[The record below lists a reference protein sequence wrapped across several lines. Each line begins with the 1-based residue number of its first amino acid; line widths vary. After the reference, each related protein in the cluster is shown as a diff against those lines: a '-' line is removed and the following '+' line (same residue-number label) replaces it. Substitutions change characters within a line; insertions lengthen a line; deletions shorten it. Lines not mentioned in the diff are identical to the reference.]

1 MLIKITGASEGAAKY
16 LRDGR
21 KQGEPLGRLE
31 RDTVIPLV
39 GSLELFEQQE
49 KYGNDVVAYAGG
61 NYRHV
66 SFSFSPRDCAKLDQL
81 DDQKRKQIYESMI
94 EDFEK
99 FYLAGYSREDYAAYA
114 ETHRPKTKTEN
125 HWKFG
130 TKDKEEH
137 IHFLI
142 HCLGFDGRQIRFR
155 PFSRL
160 ADDRFQRYMSEKY
173 GLDDPKNFLVQ
184 QKPDNDRESLKHFFA
199 DVETE
204 ADIIELCQNYNI
216 QYKLVETKK
225 NRYYSIQYEG
235 KNYNLRGR
243 DFPACQKATDPH
255 NPTPRV
261 AQKLTGIA
269 LEQWV
274 FDQIENRKKEIQKRK
289 AGKRMKPQQQEQ
301 EKPIDIDKID
311 VEKDAPKNIVL
322 EAPQE
327 KDDRSYVASAVQAA
341 KVEKDDYFG
350 KLGSL
355 NPQLL
360 LDFCRHKNWVSPKF
374 EYEID
379 PAQPTKIQAKNLQNG
394 RTSSVSLGDFLT
406 KPNHCALSFA
416 DRVEVVEKLFALQKK
431 RAPSPLRSEIVVSEK
446 VADLYPA
453 NEKTGV
459 FDRTGGFEAKKIE
472 NMDDLAKIMQE
483 KIYSSSVYRPLDE
496 NEILKKIDEKIDAG
510 KAIPKYLDPKN
521 PILTNYGYRDSAHVA
536 SHGNA
541 LFFDIDNS
549 LTDRVRTPVLS
560 IDELAEK
567 VAKSGVFAM
576 IVTTKS
582 HQKPKLE
589 SISPQDAEKI
599 KREGID
605 MGIELFSKA
614 DFCKKYPDIPAPKS
628 DEEGRLFG
636 LNKTDKMR
644 LVVFSSTRFSISKQ
658 FAADPREQRK
668 YEIQCYEKLRDDVA
682 KHIGILENV
691 DQSTEQ
697 DVARIYY
704 PSGQNSV
711 VKKFDKDG
719 LKYFD
724 FAAKMQNI
732 EPSILLKI
740 EAEKLGRAQ
749 AQAAKTDYKVQ
760 QVVRNGQ
767 KTLEKTYSPRP
778 TTGKEYPL
786 LIDFQA
792 VNNLEPVELFQ
803 AYGIN
808 YQLRPEKGQE
818 VYDVDIGGRMLLST
832 VGGYDRRVMY
842 YDFLNPQRGG
852 FDNMQLIDQHLD
864 RSSGSLFLKIQKL
877 GSRLKG
883 AASAFFKKNRDGVR
897 RFILEQLQRKNITKQ
912 AIEQNFREKFSV
924 KQAML
929 MKNQIILAKNSFFF
943 DKRDLN
949 LDVADQQKLERISQ
963 GLPAIQPV
971 APTPTPPPPPPP
983 APKPQPQPQAA
994 EPKAQAEPAPQKKS
1008 SSDDFGM

>member
-1 MLIKITGASEGAAKY
+1 MMILIRGASEGGAQY
-16 LRDGR
+16 LREGH
-21 KQGEPLGRLE
+21 KKGEPLGRLE
-31 RDTVIPLV
+31 RDTVIPIS
-39 GSLELFEQQE
+39 GSLLLLEQQE
-49 KYGNDVVAYAGG
+49 KLARDNVEYAGG
-61 NYRHV
+61 NYRHAT
-66 SFSFSPRDCAKLDQL
+66 FSFSPRDMAKIDQMS
-81 DDQKRKQIYESMI
+81 DDERQKFYSDLIS
-94 EDFEK
+94 DFHA
-99 FYLAGYSREDYAAYA
+99 FYLAGYDESEYVSYA
-114 ETHRPKTKTEN
+114 EAHRPKTKTQTN
-125 HWKFG
+125 WKLG
-130 TKDKEEH
+130 EKEKIEH
-137 IHFLI
+137 IHLMTNLF
-142 HCLGFDGRQIRFR
+142 GFDGRQIRFR

-160 ADDRFQRYMSEKY
+160 SDDRFQRYLCEKY
-173 GLDDPKNFLVQ
+173 GLDDPKDFLVQ

-243 DFPACQKATDPH
+243 DFPACQKATDPD

-261 AQKLTGIA
+261 AEKLTGIA

-274 FDQIENRKKEIQKRK
+274 LNQIESRASEIQKRK
-289 AGKRMKPQQQEQ
+289 AGKRIKPQPQQ
-301 EKPIDIDKID
+301 EKPIDIDQID
-311 VEKDAPKNIVL
+311 IEKDAPKDIVL
-322 EAPQE
+322 EAPAD
-327 KDDRSYVASAVQAA
+327 KDERNYVASAVQAA
-341 KVEKDDYFG
+341 KVERDDYFA

-355 NPQLL
+355 DPQLV
-360 LDFCRHKNWVSPKF
+360 LDFCRHKNWASTKF
-374 EYEID
+374 EYSID

-394 RTSSVSLGDFLT
+394 RTSSVSVGDFLT

-416 DRVEVVEKLFALQKK
+416 DRVEVVEKLFDFQKK
-431 RAPSPLRSEIVVSEK
+431 SAPSPLPFEIVISEK

-459 FDRTGGFEAKKIE
+459 FDRTGGFSAKKLE

-496 NEILKKIDEKIDAG
+496 AEILKKIDEKIDAG
-510 KAIPKYLDPKN
+510 KPIPKYLDPKN
-521 PILTNYGYRDSAHVA
+521 SILINYGYRDSAHVA
-536 SHGNA
+536 SHGNV

-549 LTDRVRTPVLS
+549 LADRARTPVLS
-560 IDELAEK
+560 IDELSEK
-567 VAKSGVFAM
+567 VAKSGLLAM

-605 MGIELFSKA
+605 MGGVELLSKA
-614 DFCKKYPDIPAPKS
+614 DFCAKYPDIPAPRS
-628 DEEGRLFG
+628 DEEGRMFAM
-636 LNKTDKMR
+636 NKTDKMR

-658 FAADPREQRK
+658 FADPREQRK

-704 PSGQNSV
+704 PSGQNSII
-711 VKKFDKDG
+711 KKFDAKG
-719 LKYFD
+719 LRYFD
-724 FAAKMQNI
+724 FATKMQNI
-732 EPSILLKI
+732 EPGILRKI

-749 AQAAKTDYKVQ
+749 AQTAKTDYRVQ
-760 QVVRNGQ
+760 QVVINGQ
-767 KTLEKTYSPRP
+767 KTFEKTYSPRP

-786 LIDFQA
+786 LIDFQTI
-792 VNNLEPVELFQ
+792 NSLEPTELFK
-803 AYGIN
+803 AYDID
-808 YQLRPEKGQE
+808 YQLRPDKGQE
-818 VYDVDIGGRMLLST
+818 VYDVDIGGRRLLST
-832 VGGYDRRVMY
+832 ARGYDRVMY
-842 YDFLNPQRGG
+842 YDFLNPKDGG

-864 RSSGSLFLKIQKL
+864 RSCGGLFLKIQKL
-877 GSRLKG
+877 GTKLKR

-897 RFILEQLQRKNITKQ
+897 RFLLEQLQKKNINKQ
-912 AIEQNFREKFSV
+912 AIEQNFREKFNV

-929 MKNQIILAKNSFFF
+929 LKNQIILAKNSFFF

-949 LDVADQQKLERISQ
+949 LDAADQQKLERISQ

-971 APTPTPPPPPPP
+971 APTPPPPPPP
-983 APKPQPQPQAA
+983 APKPQPQAA
-994 EPKAQAEPAPQKKS
+994 EPKAQAAAPAPQKKS

>member
-1 MLIKITGASEGAAKY
+1 MILISGASEGGAQY
-16 LRDGR
+16 LREGH
-21 KQGEPLGRLE
+21 KKGEPLGRLE
-31 RDTVIPLV
+31 RDTVIPIS
-39 GSLELFEQQE
+39 GSLLLLEQQE
-49 KYGNDVVAYAGG
+49 RLARDNVDYAGG
-61 NYRHV
+61 NYRHAT
-66 SFSFSPRDCAKLDQL
+66 FSFSPRDMAKIDQMSN
-81 DDQKRKQIYESMI
+81 DERQKFYSDLIS
-94 EDFEK
+94 DFHA
-99 FYLAGYSREDYAAYA
+99 FYLAGYDVSEYVSYA
-114 ETHRPKTKTEN
+114 EAHRPKTKTQT
-125 HWKFG
+125 HWKLLG
-130 TKDKEEH
+130 QKEKLEH
-137 IHFLI
+137 IHLFDNLY
-142 HCLGFDGRQIRFR
+142 GFDGRQIRFR

-160 ADDRFQRYMSEKY
+160 ADDRFQRYLCEKY
-173 GLDDPKNFLVQ
+173 GLDDPKDFLVQ

-274 FDQIENRKKEIQKRK
+274 LNQIESRASEIQKRK
-289 AGKRMKPQQQEQ
+289 AGKRMKPQPQQ
-301 EKPIDIDKID
+301 EKPIDIDQID
-311 VEKDAPKNIVL
+311 IEKDAPKDIVL
-322 EAPQE
+322 EAPKD
-327 KDDRSYVASAVQAA
+327 KDDRSYVANAVQAA
-341 KVEKDDYFG
+341 KVERDDYFA

-355 NPQLL
+355 DPQLV
-360 LDFCRHKNWVSPKF
+360 LDFCRHKNWASTKF
-374 EYEID
+374 EYSID
-379 PAQPTKIQAKNLQNG
+379 PAQPTKIQAKNFQNG
-394 RTSSVSLGDFLT
+394 RTSSVSIGDFLT
-406 KPNHCALSFA
+406 KTNHCALSFQ
-416 DRVEVVEKLFALQKK
+416 DRTEVVEKLYAAQKK
-431 RAPSPLRSEIVVSEK
+431 RAPSLLPSEIVISEK

-459 FDRTGGFEAKKIE
+459 FDRTGGFEAKKLE
-472 NMDDLAKIMQE
+472 NMDELANIMQT
-483 KIYSSSVYRPLDE
+483 KIYSSSIYRSLSE
-496 NEILKKIDEKIDAG
+496 AEILQKIDEKIDAN
-510 KAIPKYLDPKN
+510 KSIPKYLDPKN
-521 PILTNYGYRDSAHVA
+521 PILKNYGYRDSAHVA
-536 SHGNA
+536 SHGNT

-549 LTDRVRTPVLS
+549 LADRVRTPVLTL
-560 IDELAEK
+560 DELSEK
-567 VAKSGVFAM
+567 VAKSGLLAM

-589 SISPQDAEKI
+589 SVSPQDVEKI

-605 MGIELFSKA
+605 MGVELFTKA
-614 DFCKKYPDIPAPKS
+614 DFCARHPDIPAPRS
-628 DEEGRLFG
+628 DEEGRMFG
-636 LNKTDKMR
+636 LNQTDKMR

-658 FAADPREQRK
+658 FADPREQRK

-711 VKKFDKDG
+711 VKKFDAKG
-719 LKYFD
+719 LRYFD
-724 FAAKMQNI
+724 FAMKMQNI
-732 EPSILLKI
+732 EPGILRKI

-749 AQAAKTDYKVQ
+749 AQAAKTDYRVQ

-767 KTLEKTYSPRP
+767 KTFEKTYSPRP
-778 TTGKEYPL
+778 TSQEYPL

-803 AYGIN
+803 AYGIKH
-808 YQLRPEKGQE
+808 QLRPDKGQE

-832 VGGYDRRVMY
+832 ARGGDRIMY
-842 YDFLNPQRGG
+842 YDFLNPKRGG
-852 FDNMQLIDQHLD
+852 FDNMELVEKHLD
-864 RSSGSLFLKIQKL
+864 RSCGSLFLKIQKL
-877 GSRLKG
+877 GSKIKE
-883 AASAFFKKNRDGVR
+883 AAFGFFKKNRDGVR
-897 RFILEQLQRKNITKQ
+897 RFLLEQLKFKNATKQ
-912 AIEQNFREKFSV
+912 AIEQNFREKFGV

-943 DKRDLN
+943 DRRDLN

-963 GLPAIQPV
+963 GLPAIQPT
-971 APTPTPPPPPPP
+971 APTPPPPPPP
-983 APKPQPQPQAA
+983 APKPQPQAVA
-994 EPKAQAEPAPQKKS
+994 PAPQKKS

>member
-21 KQGEPLGRLE
+21 KKGEPLSRTE
-31 RDTVIPLV
+31 RDTVLPLV

-49 KYGNDVVAYAGG
+49 KYGNDVAAYAGG
-61 NYRHV
+61 NYRHA
-66 SFSFSPRDCAKLDQL
+66 SFSLSPRDCAKLDQL

-99 FYLAGYSREDYAAYA
+99 FYLAGYSREDYVAYA
-114 ETHRPKTKTEN
+114 EAHRPKTKTEN

-130 TKDKEEH
+130 KKDKEEH
-137 IHFLI
+137 IHFLV
-142 HCLGFDGRQIRFR
+142 HCVGYDGRQIRFR
-155 PFSRL
+155 PFSRI
-160 ADDRFQRYMSEKY
+160 ADDRFQRYLCEKY
-173 GLDDPKNFLVQ
+173 GLDDPKDFLKQ
-184 QKPDNDRESLKHFFA
+184 QKPNNDRESLKYFFA
-199 DVETE
+199 GVETE
-204 ADIIELCQNYNI
+204 ADIIELCENYNI
-216 QYKLVETKK
+216 EYKLVETKK
-225 NRYYSIQYEG
+225 NRYYSVEYEG
-235 KNYNLRGR
+235 KTYNLRGR
-243 DFPACQKATDPH
+243 DFPTCQKATDPN

-261 AQKLTGIA
+261 AQKLTGKA

-274 FDQIENRKKEIQKRK
+274 FNQIENRTKEIQKRK

-322 EAPQE
+322 EAPKE
-327 KDDRSYVASAVQAA
+327 KDERSYVASAVQAS
-341 KVEKDDYFG
+341 KTERDDYFA

-355 NPQLL
+355 DPQLV
-360 LDFCRHKNWVSPKF
+360 LDFCRHKNWASTKF
-374 EYEID
+374 EYSID
-379 PAQPTKIQAKNLQNG
+379 PAQPTKIQAINLQNG
-394 RTSSVSLGDFLT
+394 RTSSVSIGDFLT
-406 KPNHCALSFA
+406 KTNYCALSFQ
-416 DRVEVVEKLFALQKK
+416 DRTEVVEKLFAAQK
-431 RAPSPLRSEIVVSEK
+431 RIAPSPLPSEIVISEK
-446 VADLYPA
+446 AADLYPK

-459 FDRTGGFEAKKIE
+459 FDRTGGFEAKKLE
-472 NMDDLAKIMQE
+472 NMDDLAKIMQT

-510 KAIPKYLDPKN
+510 KPIPKYLDPKN

-549 LTDRVRTPVLS
+549 LADRVRTPVLS
-560 IDELAEK
+560 IDELSEK
-567 VAKSGVFAM
+567 VAKTGLFAM

-605 MGIELFSKA
+605 MGGVELLSKS
-614 DFCKKYPDIPAPKS
+614 DFCAKYPEIPAPRS
-628 DEEGRLFG
+628 DEEGRMFG

-658 FAADPREQRK
+658 FAVDPREQRK

-682 KHIGILENV
+682 KHIGILANV

-704 PSGQNSV
+704 PSGQNSIV
-711 VKKFDKDG
+711 MKFDTEG
-719 LKYFD
+719 LRYFD

-732 EPSILLKI
+732 EPTILRKI
-740 EAEKLGRAQ
+740 EAEKLGKAQ
-749 AQAAKTDYKVQ
+749 AQTAKTDYKVQ
-760 QVVRNGQ
+760 QVVINGQ
-767 KTLEKTYSPRP
+767 KTFEKTYFPRP

-792 VNNLEPVELFQ
+792 VNNLEPTQLFE
-803 AYGIN
+803 AYGIE
-808 YQLRPEKGQE
+808 YQLRPDKGTE
-818 VYDVDIGGRMLLST
+818 VYDVEIGRRMLLST
-832 VGGYDRRVMY
+832 ARGHDRIMY

-852 FDNMQLIDQHLD
+852 FDNMELVEKHLD
-864 RSSGSLFLKIQKL
+864 RSCGSLFLKIQKL
-877 GSRLKG
+877 GSLLKG

-897 RFILEQLQRKNITKQ
+897 RFLLEQLKFKNATKQ
-912 AIEQNFREKFSV
+912 AIEQNFRKKFGV

-929 MKNQIILAKNSFFF
+929 LKNQIILAKNSFFF
-943 DKRDLN
+943 DRRDLN
-949 LDVADQQKLERISQ
+949 FDIADQEKLERIAQ
-963 GLPAIQPV
+963 GQPAIQS
-971 APTPTPPPPPPP
+971 APTPTP
-983 APKPQPQPQAA
+983 QPQPQV
-994 EPKAQAEPAPQKKS
+994 EPKAQAEPTRQVKS

>member
-1 MLIKITGASEGAAKY
+1 MILISGASEGGAQY
-16 LRDGR
+16 LREGH
-21 KQGEPLGRLE
+21 KKGEPLGRLE
-31 RDTVIPLV
+31 RDTVIPIS
-39 GSLELFEQQE
+39 GSLLLLEQQE
-49 KYGNDVVAYAGG
+49 KLARDNVEYAGG
-61 NYRHV
+61 NYRHAT
-66 SFSFSPRDCAKLDQL
+66 FSFSPRDMAKINQMSDNERQ
-81 DDQKRKQIYESMI
+81 
-94 EDFEK
+94 K
-99 FYLAGYSREDYAAYA
+99 FYSDLISDFHAFYLTGYDESEYVSYA
-114 ETHRPKTKTEN
+114 EAHRPKTKSET
-125 HWKFG
+125 HWKTG
-130 TKDKEEH
+130 KKEKLEH
-137 IHFLI
+137 IHLFDNLY
-142 HCLGFDGRQIRFR
+142 GFDGRQIRFR

-160 ADDRFQRYMSEKY
+160 SDDRFQRYLCEKY
-173 GLDDPKNFLVQ
+173 DLDDPKDFLVQ

-216 QYKLVETKK
+216 EYRLVETKK
-225 NRYYSIQYEG
+225 NRYYSIEYEG
-235 KNYNLRGR
+235 KSYNLRGR
-243 DFPACQKATDPH
+243 DFPSCQKATDPN

-261 AQKLTGIA
+261 AQKLTGEA
-269 LEQWV
+269 LQQWV
-274 FDQIENRKKEIQKRK
+274 FDQIESRASEIQKRK
-289 AGKRMKPQQQEQ
+289 AGKRMKPQPQQ
-301 EKPIDIDKID
+301 EKPIDIDQID
-311 VEKDAPKNIVL
+311 IEKDAPKDIVL
-322 EAPQE
+322 EAPAD
-327 KDDRSYVASAVQAA
+327 KDERNYVASAVQAA
-341 KVEKDDYFG
+341 KVEKNDYFA

-355 NPQLL
+355 DPKLV
-360 LDFCRHKNWVSPKF
+360 LDFCKYKNWASPKF
-374 EYEID
+374 EYELD

-394 RTSSVSLGDFLT
+394 RTSSVSIGDFLT
-406 KPNHCALSFA
+406 KTNHCALSFQ
-416 DRVEVVEKLFALQKK
+416 DRTEVVEKLFDFQKK
-431 RAPSPLRSEIVVSEK
+431 SAPSPLPFEIVVSEK

-453 NEKTGV
+453 NEKTGI
-459 FDRTGGFEAKKIE
+459 FDRTGGFEAKKLE
-472 NMDDLAKIMQE
+472 NMDQLAEIMQT
-483 KIYSSSVYRPLDE
+483 KIYSSSIYKPLSE
-496 NEILKKIDEKIDAG
+496 AEILQKIDEKIDAG

-549 LTDRVRTPVLS
+549 LADRVRTPVLS

-567 VAKSGVFAM
+567 VAKSGILAM

-589 SISPQDAEKI
+589 SVSPQDAEKI

-605 MGIELFSKA
+605 MGGVELLSKS
-614 DFCKKYPDIPAPKS
+614 DFCAKYPEIPAPRS
-628 DEEGRLFG
+628 DEEGRMFG
-636 LNKTDKMR
+636 LNQTDKMR
-644 LVVFSSTRFSISKQ
+644 LVVFSNSRFSIKKQ
-658 FAADPREQRK
+658 FDDPREQRK

-704 PSGQNSV
+704 PSGQNSII
-711 VKKFDKDG
+711 KKFDKDG

-732 EPSILLKI
+732 EPGILLKI

-749 AQAAKTDYKVQ
+749 AQAAKTDYRVQ

-767 KTLEKTYSPRP
+767 KTFEKTYSPRP

-808 YQLRPEKGQE
+808 YQLRPDKGTE
-818 VYDVDIGGRMLLST
+818 VYDVEIGKRMLLST
-832 VGGYDRRVMY
+832 ARGGDRIMY

-852 FDNMQLIDQHLD
+852 FDNMELIDKHLD
-864 RSSGSLFLKIQKL
+864 RSCGSLFLKIQKL
-877 GSRLKG
+877 GTKLKR
-883 AASAFFKKNRDGVR
+883 AAFGFFKKNRDGVR
-897 RFILEQLQRKNITKQ
+897 RFLLEQLQRKNITKQ
-912 AIEQNFREKFSV
+912 AIEQNFREKFGV

-943 DKRDLN
+943 DKRDLD
-949 LDVADQQKLERISQ
+949 LDAADQQKLERISQ
-963 GLPAIQPV
+963 GLPAIQPI
-971 APTPTPPPPPPP
+971 APTPPPPPLP
-983 APKPQPQPQAA
+983 APKPQPLSQ
-994 EPKAQAEPAPQKKS
+994 EPKAVQAAPAPQKKS

>member
-173 GLDDPKNFLVQ
+173 GLDDPKNFLVK

-204 ADIIELCQNYNI
+204 ADIIELCENYNI
-216 QYKLVETKK
+216 EYKLVETKK
-225 NRYYSIQYEG
+225 NRYYSVEYEG
-235 KNYNLRGR
+235 KKYNLRGR

-261 AQKLTGIA
+261 AQKLTGKA

-274 FDQIENRKKEIQKRK
+274 FDQIASRTAEIQKRK

-322 EAPQE
+322 EAPKE
-327 KDDRSYVASAVQAA
+327 KDDRSYVASAVQSL
-341 KVEKDDYFG
+341 KTERDDYLS

-355 NPQLL
+355 DPQLV
-360 LDFCRHKNWVSPKF
+360 LDFCRHKNWASPKF

-394 RTSSVSLGDFLT
+394 RTSSVSIGDFLT
-406 KPNHCALSFA
+406 KTNHCALSFQ
-416 DRVEVVEKLFALQKK
+416 DRTEVVEKLFDFQKK
-431 RAPSPLRSEIVVSEK
+431 SAPSPLPSEIVVSEK

-453 NEKTGV
+453 NEKTGI
-459 FDRTGGFEAKKIE
+459 FDRTGGFEAKKLE
-472 NMDDLAKIMQE
+472 NMDQLAEIMQT
-483 KIYSSSVYRPLDE
+483 KIYSSSIYRSLSE
-496 NEILKKIDEKIDAG
+496 AEILQKIDEKIDAG

-549 LTDRVRTPVLS
+549 LADRVRTPVLS

-567 VAKSGVFAM
+567 VAKSGILAM

-589 SISPQDAEKI
+589 SVSPQDVEKI

-605 MGIELFSKA
+605 MGVELFTKA
-614 DFCKKYPDIPAPKS
+614 DFCAKYPDIPAPRS
-628 DEEGRLFG
+628 DEEGRMFAM
-636 LNKTDKMR
+636 NKTDKMR
-644 LVVFSSTRFSISKQ
+644 LVVFSSTRFSILKQ
-658 FAADPREQRK
+658 FADPREQRK
-668 YEIQCYEKLRDDVA
+668 YEIRCYEKLRDDVA

-711 VKKFDKDG
+711 VKKFDSQG
-719 LKYFD
+719 LRYFD

-732 EPSILLKI
+732 EPGIFLKI

-749 AQAAKTDYKVQ
+749 AQAAKTDYRVQ

-767 KTLEKTYSPRP
+767 KTFEKTYSPRP
-778 TTGKEYPL
+778 TSQEYPL

-803 AYGIN
+803 AYGIKH
-808 YQLRPEKGQE
+808 QLRPDKGQE

-832 VGGYDRRVMY
+832 ARGGDRIMY
-842 YDFLNPQRGG
+842 YDFLNPKRGG
-852 FDNMQLIDQHLD
+852 FDNMELVEKHLD
-864 RSSGSLFLKIQKL
+864 RSCGSLFLKIQKL
-877 GSRLKG
+877 GSKIKE
-883 AASAFFKKNRDGVR
+883 AAFGFFKKNRDGVR
-897 RFILEQLQRKNITKQ
+897 RFLLEQLKFKNATKQ
-912 AIEQNFREKFSV
+912 AIEQNFREKFGV

-929 MKNQIILAKNSFFF
+929 LRNQIILAKNTFFF
-943 DKRDLN
+943 DRRDLN
-949 LDVADQQKLERISQ
+949 LDAADQEKLERISQ
-963 GLPAIQPV
+963 GLPAIQP
-971 APTPTPPPPPPP
+971 APTPTPPPPP
-983 APKPQPQPQAA
+983 APKPQPQPQA
-994 EPKAQAEPAPQKKS
+994 EPKAQAEPAKQKKS
-1008 SSDDFGM
+1008 SADDFGM

>member
-61 NYRHV
+61 NYRHI

-94 EDFEK
+94 EDLEK

-114 ETHRPKTKTEN
+114 EVHRPKTKTEN

-160 ADDRFQRYMSEKY
+160 ADDRFQRYLCEKY
-173 GLDDPKNFLVQ
+173 ALDDPKNFLVQ

-216 QYKLVETKK
+216 EYRLVETKK

-274 FDQIENRKKEIQKRK
+274 LNQIESRASEIQKRK
-289 AGKRMKPQQQEQ
+289 AGKRMKPQPQQ

-327 KDDRSYVASAVQAA
+327 KDDRSYVANAVQSS
-341 KVEKDDYFG
+341 KTERDDYFA

-355 NPQLL
+355 DPKLV

-374 EYEID
+374 EYSID
-379 PAQPTKIQAKNLQNG
+379 ATQPTKIQAKNLQNG
-394 RTSSVSLGDFLT
+394 RTSSVSIGDFLT
-406 KPNHCALSFA
+406 KTNHCALSFA
-416 DRVEVVEKLFALQKK
+416 DRTEVVEKLFTLQKK
-431 RAPSPLRSEIVVSEK
+431 MAPSPLPSEIVISEK
-446 VADLYPA
+446 AADLYPA

-459 FDRTGGFEAKKIE
+459 FDRTGGFEAKKLE
-472 NMDDLAKIMQE
+472 NMDQLAEIMQT
-483 KIYSSSVYRPLDE
+483 KIYSSSIYKPLSE
-496 NEILKKIDEKIDAG
+496 AEILNKIDEKIDAG

-521 PILTNYGYRDSAHVA
+521 SILRNYGYRDSAHVA

-549 LTDRVRTPVLS
+549 LADRVRTPVLTL
-560 IDELAEK
+560 DELSEK
-567 VAKSGVFAM
+567 VAKAGVFAM

-589 SISPQDAEKI
+589 SVSPQDAEKI
-599 KREGID
+599 KEQGID
-605 MGIELFSKA
+605 MGVELLTKA
-614 DFCKKYPDIPAPKS
+614 DFCARHPEIPAPRS
-628 DEEGRLFG
+628 DEEGRMFG
-636 LNKTDKMR
+636 LNQVDKMR
-644 LVVFSSTRFSISKQ
+644 LVIFSNTRFSISKQ
-658 FAADPREQRK
+658 FADPREQRK
-668 YEIQCYEKLRDDVA
+668 FEIQSYEKLRDDVA

-704 PSGQNSV
+704 PSGQNSI
-711 VKKFDKDG
+711 VKKFDAKG
-719 LKYFD
+719 LRYFD
-724 FAAKMQNI
+724 FASKMQNI
-732 EPSILLKI
+732 EPGILRKI

-749 AQAAKTDYKVQ
+749 AQAAKTDYRVQ

-786 LIDFQA
+786 LIDFQKI
-792 VNNLEPVELFQ
+792 NDLEPAELFR
-803 AYGIN
+803 AYGIE
-808 YQLRPEKGQE
+808 YQRRPEKGAE

-883 AASAFFKKNRDGVR
+883 AASAFFRKNSDGVR
-897 RFILEQLQRKNITKQ
+897 RFLLEQLKFKNATKQ
-912 AIEQNFREKFSV
+912 AIEQNFREKFGV

-929 MKNQIILAKNSFFF
+929 MKNQIILAKNTFFF
-943 DKRDLN
+943 DRRDLN
-949 LDVADQQKLERISQ
+949 LDVADQQKLDRISQ

-971 APTPTPPPPPPP
+971 APTPPPPPPP
-983 APKPQPQPQAA
+983 APKPQPQ
-994 EPKAQAEPAPQKKS
+994 EPKAQAVAPAPQKKS

>member
-1 MLIKITGASEGAAKY
+1 MILISGASEGGAQY
-16 LRDGR
+16 LREGH
-21 KQGEPLGRLE
+21 KKGEPLGRLE
-31 RDTVIPLV
+31 RDTVIPIS
-39 GSLELFEQQE
+39 GSLLLLEQQE
-49 KYGNDVVAYAGG
+49 RLARDNVDYAGG
-61 NYRHV
+61 NYRHAT
-66 SFSFSPRDCAKLDQL
+66 FSFSPRDMAKIDQMSN
-81 DDQKRKQIYESMI
+81 DERQKFYSDLIS
-94 EDFEK
+94 DFHA
-99 FYLAGYSREDYAAYA
+99 FYLAGYDVSEYVSYA
-114 ETHRPKTKTEN
+114 EAHRPKTKTQT
-125 HWKFG
+125 HWKLLG
-130 TKDKEEH
+130 QKEKLEH
-137 IHFLI
+137 IHLFDNLY
-142 HCLGFDGRQIRFR
+142 GFDGRQIRFR

-160 ADDRFQRYMSEKY
+160 ADDRFQRYLCEKY
-173 GLDDPKNFLVQ
+173 GLDDPKDFLVQ

-274 FDQIENRKKEIQKRK
+274 LNQIESRASEIQKRK
-289 AGKRMKPQQQEQ
+289 TGKRMKPQPQQ
-301 EKPIDIDKID
+301 EKPIDIDQID
-311 VEKDAPKNIVL
+311 IEKDAPKDIVL
-322 EAPQE
+322 EAPKD
-327 KDDRSYVASAVQAA
+327 KDDRSYVANAVQAA
-341 KVEKDDYFG
+341 KVERDDYFA

-355 NPQLL
+355 DPQLV
-360 LDFCRHKNWVSPKF
+360 LDFCRHKNWASTKF
-374 EYEID
+374 EYSID
-379 PAQPTKIQAKNLQNG
+379 PAQPTKIQAKNFQNG
-394 RTSSVSLGDFLT
+394 RTSSVSIGDFLT
-406 KPNHCALSFA
+406 KTNHCALSFQ
-416 DRVEVVEKLFALQKK
+416 DRTEVVEKLYAAQKK
-431 RAPSPLRSEIVVSEK
+431 RAPSLLPSEIVISEK

-459 FDRTGGFEAKKIE
+459 FDRTGGFEAKKLE
-472 NMDDLAKIMQE
+472 NMDELANIMQT
-483 KIYSSSVYRPLDE
+483 KIYSSSIYRSLSE
-496 NEILKKIDEKIDAG
+496 AEILQKIDEKIDAN
-510 KAIPKYLDPKN
+510 KSIPKYLDPKN
-521 PILTNYGYRDSAHVA
+521 PILKNYGYRDSAHVA
-536 SHGNA
+536 SHGNT

-549 LTDRVRTPVLS
+549 LADRVRTPVLTL
-560 IDELAEK
+560 DELSKK
-567 VAKSGVFAM
+567 VAKSGLLAM

-589 SISPQDAEKI
+589 SVSPQDVEKI

-605 MGIELFSKA
+605 MGVELFTKA
-614 DFCKKYPDIPAPKS
+614 DFCARHPDIPAPRS
-628 DEEGRLFG
+628 DEEGRMFG
-636 LNKTDKMR
+636 LNQTDKMR

-658 FAADPREQRK
+658 FADPREQRK

-711 VKKFDKDG
+711 VKKFDAKG
-719 LKYFD
+719 LRYFD
-724 FAAKMQNI
+724 FAMKMQNI
-732 EPSILLKI
+732 EPGILRKI

-749 AQAAKTDYKVQ
+749 AQAAKTDYRVQ

-767 KTLEKTYSPRP
+767 KTFEKTYSPRP
-778 TTGKEYPL
+778 TSQEYPL

-803 AYGIN
+803 AYGIKH
-808 YQLRPEKGQE
+808 QLRPDKGQE

-832 VGGYDRRVMY
+832 ARGGDRIMY
-842 YDFLNPQRGG
+842 YDFLNPKRGG
-852 FDNMQLIDQHLD
+852 FDNMELVEKHLD
-864 RSSGSLFLKIQKL
+864 RSCGSLFLKIQKL
-877 GSRLKG
+877 GSKIKE
-883 AASAFFKKNRDGVR
+883 AAFGFFKKNRDGVR
-897 RFILEQLQRKNITKQ
+897 RFLLEQLKFKNATKQ
-912 AIEQNFREKFSV
+912 AIEQNFREKFGV

-943 DKRDLN
+943 DRRDLN

-963 GLPAIQPV
+963 GLPAIQPT
-971 APTPTPPPPPPP
+971 APTPPPPPPP
-983 APKPQPQPQAA
+983 APKPQPQAVA
-994 EPKAQAEPAPQKKS
+994 PAPQKKS

>member
-1 MLIKITGASEGAAKY
+1 MLLKISGASEGGAQY
-16 LRDGR
+16 LREGH
-21 KQGEPLGRLE
+21 KKGEPLGRLE
-31 RDTVIPLV
+31 RDTVIPIS
-39 GSLELFEQQE
+39 GSLLLLEQQE
-49 KYGNDVVAYAGG
+49 RLARDNVEYAGG
-61 NYRHV
+61 NYRHAT
-66 SFSFSPRDCAKLDQL
+66 FSFSPRDMAKIDQMG
-81 DDQKRKQIYESMI
+81 DDERQKFYSDLIS
-94 EDFEK
+94 DFHA
-99 FYLAGYSREDYAAYA
+99 FYLAGYDESEYVSYA
-114 ETHRPKTKTEN
+114 EAHRPKTKTQTN
-125 HWKFG
+125 WKLG
-130 TKDKEEH
+130 EKEKIEH
-137 IHFLI
+137 IHLMDN
-142 HCLGFDGRQIRFR
+142 LYGFDGRQIRFR
-155 PFSRL
+155 PFSRI
-160 ADDRFQRYMSEKY
+160 ADDRFQRYLCEKY
-173 GLDDPKNFLVQ
+173 ALDDPKDFLVQ

-243 DFPACQKATDPH
+243 DFPACQKATDPD

-261 AQKLTGIA
+261 AQKLTGEA
-269 LEQWV
+269 LQQWV

-311 VEKDAPKNIVL
+311 IEKDAPQNIVL
-322 EAPQE
+322 EAP
-327 KDDRSYVASAVQAA
+327 KDKDERSYVASAVQAV

-416 DRVEVVEKLFALQKK
+416 DRVQVVEKLFDFQKK
-431 RAPSPLRSEIVVSEK
+431 SAPSPLPSEIVVSEK

-453 NEKTGV
+453 NQKTGV
-459 FDRTGGFEAKKIE
+459 FDRTGGFEAKKLE
-472 NMDDLAKIMQE
+472 NMDQLAEIMQT
-483 KIYSSSVYRPLDE
+483 KIYSSSIYKPLSE
-496 NEILKKIDEKIDAG
+496 AEILNKIDEKIDAG
-510 KAIPKYLDPKN
+510 KPIPKYLDPKN
-521 PILTNYGYRDSAHVA
+521 PILQKYGYRDSAHVV

-549 LTDRVRTPVLS
+549 LADRVRTPVLTL
-560 IDELAEK
+560 DELSEK
-567 VAKSGVFAM
+567 VAKSGILAM

-589 SISPQDAEKI
+589 SVSPQDAEKI
-599 KREGID
+599 KEQGID
-605 MGIELFSKA
+605 MGVELLNKS
-614 DFCKKYPDIPAPKS
+614 DFCARHPEIPAPRS
-628 DEEGRLFG
+628 DEEGRMFG
-636 LNKTDKMR
+636 LNKVDKMR
-644 LVVFSSTRFSISKQ
+644 LVVFSSTRFSIKKQ
-658 FAADPREQRK
+658 FDDPREQRK
-668 YEIQCYEKLRDDVA
+668 FEISCYEKLRDDVA

-724 FAAKMQNI
+724 FAMKMQNI
-732 EPSILLKI
+732 EPSILRKI

-760 QVVRNGQ
+760 QVVINGQ
-767 KTLEKTYSPRP
+767 KTFEKTYSPRP

-792 VNNLEPVELFQ
+792 VNNLEPIELFE
-803 AYGIN
+803 AYGIKH
-808 YQLRPEKGQE
+808 QLRPDKGQE

-832 VGGYDRRVMY
+832 ARGGDRIMY
-842 YDFLNPQRGG
+842 YDFLNPKRGG
-852 FDNMQLIDQHLD
+852 FDNMELVEKHLD
-864 RSSGSLFLKIQKL
+864 RSCGSLFLKIQKL
-877 GSRLKG
+877 GSKIKE
-883 AASAFFKKNRDGVR
+883 AAFGFFKKNRDGVR
-897 RFILEQLQRKNITKQ
+897 RFLLEQLKFKNATKQ
-912 AIEQNFREKFSV
+912 AIEQNFREKFGV

-929 MKNQIILAKNSFFF
+929 LRNQIILAKNTFFF
-943 DKRDLN
+943 DRRDLN
-949 LDVADQQKLERISQ
+949 LDATDQQKLDRISQ

-971 APTPTPPPPPPP
+971 APTPPPPPPP
-983 APKPQPQPQAA
+983 APKPQPQ
-994 EPKAQAEPAPQKKS
+994 EPKAQAVAPAPQKKS

>member
-1 MLIKITGASEGAAKY
+1 MILISGASEGGAQY
-16 LRDGR
+16 LREGH
-21 KQGEPLGRLE
+21 KKGEPLGRLE
-31 RDTVIPLV
+31 RDTVIPIS
-39 GSLELFEQQE
+39 GSLLLLEQQE
-49 KYGNDVVAYAGG
+49 KLARDNVEYAGG
-61 NYRHV
+61 NYRHAT
-66 SFSFSPRDCAKLDQL
+66 FSFSPRDMAKIDKMS
-81 DDQKRKQIYESMI
+81 DNERQKFYSDLIS
-94 EDFEK
+94 DFHA
-99 FYLAGYSREDYAAYA
+99 FYLAGYAESEYVSYA
-114 ETHRPKTKTEN
+114 EAHRPKTKSET
-125 HWKFG
+125 HWKTG
-130 TKDKEEH
+130 KKEKLEH
-137 IHFLI
+137 IHLFDNLY
-142 HCLGFDGRQIRFR
+142 GFDGRQIRFR

-160 ADDRFQRYMSEKY
+160 SDDRFQRYLCEKY
-173 GLDDPKNFLVQ
+173 GLDDPKDFLVQ

-204 ADIIELCQNYNI
+204 ADIIELCENYNI
-216 QYKLVETKK
+216 EYKLVETKK
-225 NRYYSIQYEG
+225 NRYYSVEYEG
-235 KNYNLRGR
+235 KKYNLRGR

-274 FDQIENRKKEIQKRK
+274 FDQIASRTAEIQKRK

-311 VEKDAPKNIVL
+311 VEKDAPKDIVL
-322 EAPQE
+322 EAPKD
-327 KDDRSYVASAVQAA
+327 KDDRSYVASAVQSS
-341 KVEKDDYFG
+341 KIERDDYFA

-355 NPQLL
+355 DPQLV
-360 LDFCRHKNWVSPKF
+360 LDFCRHKNWASTKF

-379 PAQPTKIQAKNLQNG
+379 PSQPTKIQAKNLQNG

-406 KPNHCALSFA
+406 KTNHCALSFA
-416 DRVEVVEKLFALQKK
+416 DRVEVVEKLYAAQKK
-431 RAPSPLRSEIVVSEK
+431 RAPSPLPSEIVISEK

-459 FDRTGGFEAKKIE
+459 FDRTGGFEAKKLE

-496 NEILKKIDEKIDAG
+496 AEILQKIDEKIDAN
-510 KAIPKYLDPKN
+510 KSIPKYLDPKN
-521 PILTNYGYRDSAHVA
+521 PILKNYGYRDSAHVA
-536 SHGNA
+536 SHGNT

-549 LTDRVRTPVLS
+549 LADRVRTPVLTL
-560 IDELAEK
+560 DELSEK
-567 VAKSGVFAM
+567 VAKSGLLAM

-589 SISPQDAEKI
+589 SVSPQDVEKI

-605 MGIELFSKA
+605 MGVELFTKA
-614 DFCKKYPDIPAPKS
+614 DFCAKYPDIPAPRS
-628 DEEGRLFG
+628 DEEGRMFAM
-636 LNKTDKMR
+636 NKTDKMR

-658 FAADPREQRK
+658 FADPREQRK

-711 VKKFDKDG
+711 VKKFDKAG

-724 FAAKMQNI
+724 FASKMQNI
-732 EPSILLKI
+732 EPGILRKI

-749 AQAAKTDYKVQ
+749 AQAAKTDYQVQ

-767 KTLEKTYSPRP
+767 KTFEKTYSPRP
-778 TTGKEYPL
+778 TMGKEYPL
-786 LIDFQA
+786 LIDFQKI
-792 VNNLEPVELFQ
+792 NSLEPIELFE
-803 AYGIN
+803 AYGIKH
-808 YQLRPEKGQE
+808 QLRPDKGQE
-818 VYDVDIGGRMLLST
+818 VYDVQIDKRRLLST
-832 VGGYDRRVMY
+832 ARGYDRIMY
-842 YDFLNPQRGG
+842 YDFLNPKDGG
-852 FDNMQLIDQHLD
+852 FDNMELIDKHLD
-864 RSSGSLFLKIQKL
+864 RSCGSLFLKIQKL
-877 GSRLKG
+877 GSLLKRT
-883 AASAFFKKNRDGVR
+883 ASTFFKKNRDGVR
-897 RFILEQLQRKNITKQ
+897 RFLLEQLKFKNATKQ
-912 AIEQNFREKFSV
+912 AIEQNFREKFGV

-943 DKRDLN
+943 NKRDLD
-949 LDVADQQKLERISQ
+949 LDAADQQKLERISQ

-971 APTPTPPPPPPP
+971 APTPPP
-983 APKPQPQPQAA
+983 APKPQPQA
-994 EPKAQAEPAPQKKS
+994 EPKAQVPEPAKQKKS
-1008 SSDDFGM
+1008 SADDFGM

>member
-16 LRDGR
+16 LRDGI
-21 KQGEPLGRLE
+21 KKGEPLSRTE

-160 ADDRFQRYMSEKY
+160 ADDRFQRYLCEKY
-173 GLDDPKNFLVQ
+173 GLDDPKDFLVQ
-184 QKPDNDRESLKHFFA
+184 KKPDNDRESLKHFFA

-274 FDQIENRKKEIQKRK
+274 LNQIESRASEIQKRK
-289 AGKRMKPQQQEQ
+289 AGKRMKPQPQQ
-301 EKPIDIDKID
+301 EKPIDIDQID
-311 VEKDAPKNIVL
+311 IEKDAPKDIVL
-322 EAPQE
+322 EAPKD
-327 KDDRSYVASAVQAA
+327 KDDRSYVANAVQAV
-341 KVEKDDYFG
+341 KVERDDYFA

-355 NPQLL
+355 DPQLV
-360 LDFCRHKNWVSPKF
+360 LDFCRHKNWASTKF
-374 EYEID
+374 EYSID

-394 RTSSVSLGDFLT
+394 RTSSVSIGDFLT
-406 KPNHCALSFA
+406 KTNHCALSFA

-431 RAPSPLRSEIVVSEK
+431 RAPSPLPSEIVISEK

-459 FDRTGGFEAKKIE
+459 FDRTGGFEAKKLE

-483 KIYSSSVYRPLDE
+483 KIYSSSIYKPLSE
-496 NEILKKIDEKIDAG
+496 AEILQKIDEKIDSG
-510 KAIPKYLDPKN
+510 KPIPKYLDPKN
-521 PILTNYGYRDSAHVA
+521 SILQKYGYRDSAHVA

-549 LTDRVRTPVLS
+549 LADRVRTPVLTL
-560 IDELAEK
+560 DELSEK
-567 VAKSGVFAM
+567 VAKSGILAM

-589 SISPQDAEKI
+589 SVSPQDAEKI

-605 MGIELFSKA
+605 MGVELLLKS
-614 DFCKKYPDIPAPKS
+614 DFCAKYPEIPAPRS
-628 DEEGRLFG
+628 DEEGRMFAM
-636 LNKTDKMR
+636 NKTDKMR
-644 LVVFSSTRFSISKQ
+644 LVVFSNTRFSISKQ
-658 FAADPREQRK
+658 FDDPREQRK
-668 YEIQCYEKLRDDVA
+668 YEIQSYEKLRDDVA
-682 KHIGILENV
+682 KHIGILANV

-704 PSGQNSV
+704 PSGQNSII
-711 VKKFDKDG
+711 KKFDAKG
-719 LKYFD
+719 LRYFD
-724 FAAKMQNI
+724 FASKMQNI
-732 EPSILLKI
+732 EPAILRKI

-749 AQAAKTDYKVQ
+749 AQAVKTNYQVQ

-767 KTLEKTYSPRP
+767 KTFEKTYSPRP

-786 LIDFQA
+786 LIDFQTI
-792 VNNLEPVELFQ
+792 NSLEPTELFK
-803 AYGIN
+803 AYDID

-818 VYDVDIGGRMLLST
+818 VYDVAIGKRMLLST
-832 VGGYDRRVMY
+832 ARGGDRIMY
-842 YDFLNPQRGG
+842 YDFLNPKDGG

-864 RSSGSLFLKIQKL
+864 RSCGGLFLKIQKL
-877 GSRLKG
+877 GSRLKET
-883 AASAFFKKNRDGVR
+883 ASAFFKKNRDGVR
-897 RFILEQLQRKNITKQ
+897 RFLLEQLKFKNATKQ
-912 AIEQNFREKFSV
+912 AIEQNFREKFGV

-943 DKRDLN
+943 DKRDLS
-949 LDVADQQKLERISQ
+949 LDVADQQKLDRISQ

-971 APTPTPPPPPPP
+971 APTPPPPPPA
-983 APKPQPQPQAA
+983 APKPQPQPQA

>member
-1 MLIKITGASEGAAKY
+1 MAKIDQMGDDERQKFYSDLIS
-16 LRDGR
+16 
-21 KQGEPLGRLE
+21 
-31 RDTVIPLV
+31 
-39 GSLELFEQQE
+39 
-49 KYGNDVVAYAGG
+49 
-61 NYRHV
+61 
-66 SFSFSPRDCAKLDQL
+66 
-81 DDQKRKQIYESMI
+81 
-94 EDFEK
+94 DFHA
-99 FYLAGYSREDYAAYA
+99 FYLAGYDESEYVSYA
-114 ETHRPKTKTEN
+114 EAHRPKTKTQTN
-125 HWKFG
+125 WKLG
-130 TKDKEEH
+130 EKEKIEH
-137 IHFLI
+137 IHLMDN
-142 HCLGFDGRQIRFR
+142 LYGFDGRQIRFR
-155 PFSRL
+155 PFSRI
-160 ADDRFQRYMSEKY
+160 ADDRFQRYLCEKY
-173 GLDDPKNFLVQ
+173 ALDDPKDFLVQ

-243 DFPACQKATDPH
+243 DFPACQKATDPD

-261 AQKLTGIA
+261 AQKLTGEA
-269 LEQWV
+269 LQQWV

-311 VEKDAPKNIVL
+311 IEKDAPQNIVL
-322 EAPQE
+322 EAP
-327 KDDRSYVASAVQAA
+327 KDKDERSYVASAVQAV

-416 DRVEVVEKLFALQKK
+416 DRVQVVEKLFDFQKK
-431 RAPSPLRSEIVVSEK
+431 SAPSPLPSEIVVSEK

-453 NEKTGV
+453 NQKTGV
-459 FDRTGGFEAKKIE
+459 FDRTGGFEAKKLE
-472 NMDDLAKIMQE
+472 NMDQLAEIMQT
-483 KIYSSSVYRPLDE
+483 KIYSSSIYKPLSE
-496 NEILKKIDEKIDAG
+496 AEILNKIDEKIDAG
-510 KAIPKYLDPKN
+510 KPIPKYLDPKN
-521 PILTNYGYRDSAHVA
+521 PILQKYGYRDSAHVV

-549 LTDRVRTPVLS
+549 LADRVRTPVLTL
-560 IDELAEK
+560 DELSEK
-567 VAKSGVFAM
+567 VAKSGILAM

-589 SISPQDAEKI
+589 SVSPQDAEKI
-599 KREGID
+599 KEQGID
-605 MGIELFSKA
+605 MGVELLNKS
-614 DFCKKYPDIPAPKS
+614 DFCARHPEIPAPRS
-628 DEEGRLFG
+628 DEEGRMFG
-636 LNKTDKMR
+636 LNKVDKMR
-644 LVVFSSTRFSISKQ
+644 LVVFSSTRFSIKKQ
-658 FAADPREQRK
+658 FDDPREQRK
-668 YEIQCYEKLRDDVA
+668 FEISCYEKLRDDVA

-724 FAAKMQNI
+724 FAMKMQNI
-732 EPSILLKI
+732 EPSILRKI

-760 QVVRNGQ
+760 QVVINGQ
-767 KTLEKTYSPRP
+767 KTFEKTYSPRP

-792 VNNLEPVELFQ
+792 VNNLEPIELFE
-803 AYGIN
+803 AYGIKH
-808 YQLRPEKGQE
+808 QLRPDKGQE

-832 VGGYDRRVMY
+832 ARGGDRIMY
-842 YDFLNPQRGG
+842 YDFLNPKRGG
-852 FDNMQLIDQHLD
+852 FDNMELVEKHLD
-864 RSSGSLFLKIQKL
+864 RSCGSLFLKIQKL
-877 GSRLKG
+877 GSKIKE
-883 AASAFFKKNRDGVR
+883 AAFGFFKKNRDGVR
-897 RFILEQLQRKNITKQ
+897 RFLLEQLKFKNATKQ
-912 AIEQNFREKFSV
+912 AIEQNFREKFGV

-929 MKNQIILAKNSFFF
+929 LRNQIILAKNTFFF
-943 DKRDLN
+943 DRRDLN
-949 LDVADQQKLERISQ
+949 LDATDQQKLDRISQ

-971 APTPTPPPPPPP
+971 APTPPPPPPP
-983 APKPQPQPQAA
+983 APKPQPQ
-994 EPKAQAEPAPQKKS
+994 EPKAQAVAPAPQKKS